1 MKPKMGPQTNNIQS
15 NLNSSILTNEQLGIN
30 PNAQQAKGHK
40 KNPLIFIGCILIG
53 IILAITIF
61 VSGVIKTK
69 KVGSGK
75 AEDFIQFMKLYQYGD
90 IAYKKDVNL
99 NLPAQQS
106 YAYTKLTGTDNS
118 INKAKYGESFYEAY
132 TKYAAQNETAELVF
146 LYKNLI
152 QVGENTKDLR
162 ESYLKNN
169 EESARKI
176 IEKITK
182 DFSSVKNKQANEGL
196 QRIKSYYDG
205 ELRYLQELQKM
216 GCINEQEITYDCEVK
231 VYQEPSSHTEAYN
244 AANIVIS
251 NEKQNSKE
259 SEELIKNINNLI
271 NEDYKTKVMN
281 KGSKNEKKK

>member
-15 NLNSSILTNEQLGIN
+15 NLNSSMLTNEQLGIA
-30 PNAQQAKGHK
+30 PNIQQSKLNK
-40 KNPLIFIGCILIG
+40 KNPLFLIGCIGIG
-53 IILAITIF
+53 LLLVIILIIF
-61 VSGVIKTK
+61 GSIGAKKT
-69 KVGSGK
+69 GSGK
-75 AEDFIQFMKLYQYGD
+75 TEDLIRFMKLYQYGD
-90 IAYKKDVNL
+90 PAYKKDSNL
-99 NLPAQQS
+99 NLPAQQA

-196 QRIKSYYDG
+196 QRIKNYYDG

-231 VYQEPSSHTEAYN
+231 VYQEPSNHTEAYN

-271 NEDYKTKVMN
+271 NEDYKIKAMN
-281 KGSKNEKKK
+281 KDSKNEKKK

>member
-1 MKPKMGPQTNNIQS
+1 MGPQTNNIQS

-30 PNAQQAKGHK
+30 PNAQQAKRHK

-196 QRIKSYYDG
+196 QRIQNYYDG

>member
-1 MKPKMGPQTNNIQS
+1 MK
-15 NLNSSILTNEQLGIN
+15 
-30 PNAQQAKGHK
+30 H
-40 KNPLIFIGCILIG
+40 
-53 IILAITIF
+53 
-61 VSGVIKTK
+61 
-69 KVGSGK
+69 
-75 AEDFIQFMKLYQYGD
+75 
-90 IAYKKDVNL
+90 
-99 NLPAQQS
+99 
-106 YAYTKLTGTDNS
+106 
-118 INKAKYGESFYEAY
+118 
-132 TKYAAQNETAELVF
+132 
-146 LYKNLI
+146 
-152 QVGENTKDLR
+152 
-162 ESYLKNN
+162 N

-196 QRIKSYYDG
+196 QRIKNYYDG
-205 ELRYLQELQKM
+205 ELKYLQELQKM

>member
-15 NLNSSILTNEQLGIN
+15 NLNSSILTNEQLGIA
-30 PNAQQAKGHK
+30 PNIQQSKLNK
-40 KNPLIFIGCILIG
+40 KNPLFLIGCIGIG
-53 IILAITIF
+53 LLLVIILIIF
-61 VSGVIKTK
+61 GSIGAKKT
-69 KVGSGK
+69 GSGK
-75 AEDFIQFMKLYQYGD
+75 TEDLIRFMKLYQYGD
-90 IAYKKDVNL
+90 PAYKKDINL
-99 NLPAQQS
+99 NLPAQQA

-196 QRIKSYYDG
+196 QRIKNYYDG

-231 VYQEPSSHTEAYN
+231 VYQEPSNHTEAYN

-271 NEDYKTKVMN
+271 NEDSKIKAMN
-281 KGSKNEKKK
+281 KDSKNEKKK

>member
-1 MKPKMGPQTNNIQS
+1 MKHKMGPQTNNIQS
-15 NLNSSILTNEQLGIN
+15 NLNSPILTNEQLGIA
-30 PNAQQAKGHK
+30 PNIQQSKLNK
-40 KNPLIFIGCILIG
+40 KNPLFLIGCIGIGLLLVITLIISGG
-53 IILAITIF
+53 IRAK
-61 VSGVIKTK
+61 KT
-69 KVGSGK
+69 GSGK
-75 AEDFIQFMKLYQYGD
+75 TEDLIQFMKLYQYGD
-90 IAYKKDVNL
+90 PAYKKDINL

-106 YAYTKLTGTDNS
+106 YAYSKLTGTDNS

-196 QRIKSYYDG
+196 QRIKNYYDG

-231 VYQEPSSHTEAYN
+231 VYQEPSNHTEAYN

-271 NEDYKTKVMN
+271 NEDYKIKAMN
-281 KGSKNEKKK
+281 KDSKNEKKK

>member
-15 NLNSSILTNEQLGIN
+15 SLNSPILTNEQLGIA
-30 PNAQQAKGHK
+30 PNIQQSKVNK
-40 KNPLIFIGCILIG
+40 KNPLFLIGCIGIGLLLVITLIISGG
-53 IILAITIF
+53 IRAK
-61 VSGVIKTK
+61 KT
-69 KVGSGK
+69 GSGK
-75 AEDFIQFMKLYQYGD
+75 TEDLIQFMKLYQYGD
-90 IAYKKDVNL
+90 PAYKKDINL

-152 QVGENTKDLR
+152 QVGENTEDLR

-196 QRIKSYYDG
+196 QRIKNYYDG
-205 ELRYLQELQKM
+205 ELKYLQELQKM
-216 GCINEQEITYDCEVK
+216 GCINDQEITYDCEVK

-259 SEELIKNINNLI
+259 SEELIRNINNLI

-281 KGSKNEKKK
+281 KDLKNEKKK

>member
-1 MKPKMGPQTNNIQS
+1 MGPQTNNIQS
-15 NLNSSILTNEQLGIN
+15 SLNSSMLTNEQLGIA
-30 PNAQQAKGHK
+30 PNIQQSKVNK
-40 KNPLIFIGCILIG
+40 KNPLFLIGCIGIGLLLVITLIISGG
-53 IILAITIF
+53 IRAK
-61 VSGVIKTK
+61 KT
-69 KVGSGK
+69 GSGK
-75 AEDFIQFMKLYQYGD
+75 TEDLIQFMKLYQYGD
-90 IAYKKDVNL
+90 PAYKKDINL

-106 YAYTKLTGTDNS
+106 YAYSKLTGTDNS

-162 ESYLKNN
+162 ESYLKHN

-196 QRIKSYYDG
+196 QRIKNYYDG
-205 ELRYLQELQKM
+205 ELKYLHELQKM
-216 GCINEQEITYDCEVK
+216 GCINDQEITYDCAVK

-281 KGSKNEKKK
+281 KDSKNEKKK

>member
-1 MKPKMGPQTNNIQS
+1 M
-15 NLNSSILTNEQLGIN
+15 LTNEQLGIA
-30 PNAQQAKGHK
+30 PNIQQSKMNK
-40 KNPLIFIGCILIG
+40 KNPLFLIGCIGIGLLLVITLIISGG
-53 IILAITIF
+53 IRAK
-61 VSGVIKTK
+61 KT
-69 KVGSGK
+69 GSGK
-75 AEDFIQFMKLYQYGD
+75 TEDLIQFMKLYQYGD
-90 IAYKKDVNL
+90 PAYKKDINL

-106 YAYTKLTGTDNS
+106 YAYSKLTGTDNS

-196 QRIKSYYDG
+196 QRIKNYYDG

-231 VYQEPSSHTEAYN
+231 VYQEPSNHTEAYN

-271 NEDYKTKVMN
+271 NEDYKIKAMN
-281 KGSKNEKKK
+281 KDSKNEKKK